1 MYCDIDFKCADAE
14 VAGTVMNDVDTG
26 VPSLSFTGMVP
37 GEVPLA
43 NQLIAEIVRKTAGSR
58 SAAQVLS
65 SIESDGDNDE
75 AATFLS
81 SVIAE
86 CADACRV
93 NGQSELSVSISYTL
107 WVPVLVEETEYEYD
121 YETGE
126 PYPITVEQWERE
138 RYGDNEFIAVVYL

>member
-1 MYCDIDFKCADAE
+1 MYCDIDFKCAGAE

-26 VPSLSFTGMVP
+26 VPSLSFSGMVP
-37 GEVPLA
+37 GEVSLA
-43 NQLIAEIVRKTAGSR
+43 NQLIAEIVRKTVGSS

-65 SIESDGDNDE
+65 SIESDEGNDA

-81 SVIAE
+81 SVVAE

-93 NGQSELSVSISYTL
+93 DRQSELSVSILYTL
-107 WVPVLVEETEYEYD
+107 WNPVFVEETEYEYD

-126 PYPITVEQWERE
+126 PYPVAVEHWERE
-138 RYGDNEFIAVVYL
+138 RYGDNELIAVVYL